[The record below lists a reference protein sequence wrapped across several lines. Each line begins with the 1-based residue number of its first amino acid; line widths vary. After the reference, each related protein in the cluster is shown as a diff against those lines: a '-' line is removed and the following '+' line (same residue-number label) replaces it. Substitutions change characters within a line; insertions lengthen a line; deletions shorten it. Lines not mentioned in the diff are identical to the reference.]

1 VTSRW
6 YVLRCKPHKEH
17 VLWKQLESKGY
28 EIFFPRFFSR
38 SEKTGRLRIKPYFPG
53 YLFLKVDLT
62 ETGMS
67 TFLWMPYTEGLV
79 CFGSKPAYVPDA
91 LIQAIRRHVDDLNI
105 TKEKQYMDH
114 LQTRGGQEQESSA
127 IGGYRAIFN
136 PGLPSDERVKELLHM
151 LQGMCLS
158 PAIGDS

>member
-1 VTSRW
+1 MTSHW

-28 EIFFPRFFSR
+28 EIFYPRFFSR
-38 SEKTGRLRIKPYFPG
+38 NGETGRLRIKPYFPG
-53 YLFLKVDLT
+53 YLFLKVDLA

-67 TFLWMPYTEGLV
+67 TFQWMPYTEGLV
-79 CFGSKPAYVPDA
+79 CFGTKPAYVPDA
-91 LIQAIRRHVDDLNI
+91 LVQAIRRHVDDLI
-105 TKEKQYMDH
+105 STKGKEYLDQGQPSGVQEKQ
-114 LQTRGGQEQESSA
+114 SA
-127 IGGYRAIFN
+127 THGGYRTIFN
-136 PGLPSDERVKELLHM
+136 PELPSDERARELLHL